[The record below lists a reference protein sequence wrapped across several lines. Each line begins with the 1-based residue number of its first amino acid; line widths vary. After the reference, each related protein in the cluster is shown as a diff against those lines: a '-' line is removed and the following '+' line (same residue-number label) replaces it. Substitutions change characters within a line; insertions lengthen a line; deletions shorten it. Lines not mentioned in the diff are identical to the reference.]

1 MTNYEITID
10 ENEMLKLEKLHFEY
24 TMMQNNLAFMI
35 DQHKNDVEFLDSPIF
50 TAYLNKSAN
59 KLKEY
64 QLQKDHVT
72 TLLPKELQVETNTW
86 QADFVN
92 RVIVVTEN
100 K

>member
-1 MTNYEITID
+1 MTNYKIKID

-64 QLQKDHVT
+64 QLQKDHIT